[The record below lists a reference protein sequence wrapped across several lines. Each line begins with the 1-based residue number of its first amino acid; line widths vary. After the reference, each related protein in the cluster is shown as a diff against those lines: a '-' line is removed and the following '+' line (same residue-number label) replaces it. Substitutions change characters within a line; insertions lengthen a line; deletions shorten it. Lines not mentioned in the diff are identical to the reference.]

1 MDIRFL
7 RSFLANPLRM
17 GSAFPSSPAL
27 AGQITDPINFARA
40 RVIVELGPGT
50 GAFTRLLAQRA
61 HPACRVLALEL
72 DTELAAY
79 VATRY
84 PRVEVIN
91 AAAQCLPEVLAERGI
106 PQVDAVVCGLPFANF
121 TAAQQVSVI
130 NAVRAALRPGGAFVS
145 YSFVHAQVLPTSRRF
160 RRSLQELFGGLRI
173 HPVFLNAPPAL
184 VYSCVA

>member
-91 AAAQCLPEVLAERGI
+91 AAAQRLPEVLAERGI
-106 PQVDAVVCGLPFANF
+106 SQVDAVVCGLPFANF
-121 TAAQQVSVI
+121 GAVHQARSSTPCTRHCDRVGRLCPTASCMHRCCRPVVVSGAACRSFS
-130 NAVRAALRPGGAFVS
+130 AVWTFIR
-145 YSFVHAQVLPTSRRF
+145 Y
-160 RRSLQELFGGLRI
+160 
-173 HPVFLNAPPAL
+173 
-184 VYSCVA
+184 C